1 VIQPEQEDQEFNSWL
16 VCAAALFG
24 GVYLIG
30 GICGAVFG
38 MSFILDMDILLAIIL
53 LPMTAVAL
61 FCSIV
66 GLLTGVT
73 MRDIWLLIPTAGPFL
88 PLAFLTFI
96 IYAVFIRPMII

>member
-1 VIQPEQEDQEFNSWL
+1 MIQPEQEDQEFNSWL

-38 MSFILDMDILLAIIL
+38 LSFILDMDILLAIIL
-53 LPMTAVAL
+53 
-61 FCSIV
+61 
-66 GLLTGVT
+66 
-73 MRDIWLLIPTAGPFL
+73 

-96 IYAVFIRPMII
+96 VYAVFIRPLII